1 MHQPSYEFSH
11 NQAAR
16 YKFRSEGPRSI
27 EKIVEFT
34 PTTFKNIFNLA
45 FGDLLPDGTIDDIA
59 TSNNG
64 DLAKVLS
71 TVVKILDDFT
81 TRYPRA
87 TVYFAGST
95 AQRTRLYGRIIKT
108 YHSLFK
114 SHFDITVIIKG
125 GGENGYRQLV
135 FDPLKN
141 LDYTAF
147 LIKRIA

>member
-59 TSNNG
+59 KSNNG
-64 DLAKVLS
+64 DIAKVLS

-81 TRYPRA
+81 SRYPRGDGIFCRQYSA
-87 TVYFAGST
+87 THKALWPHYKNV
-95 AQRTRLYGRIIKT
+95 
-108 YHSLFK
+108 SL
-114 SHFDITVIIKG
+114 
-125 GGENGYRQLV
+125 
-135 FDPLKN
+135 
-141 LDYTAF
+141 
-147 LIKRIA
+147 LI